1 MFNIV
6 KWHTIYNYYYTE
18 EVQGI
23 KYQTLRI
30 VNPCFYDLLSISFT
44 CILVAPLVLIVTSHG
59 FFKIK
64 VSSFSVM
71 LSLPSGSWVRQY
83 SHARISISV
92 PNTLPLEPT
101 LLSSHMQE
109 AGELGNWNSGLPQPM
124 IFASSLTIQGKQ
136 SEMEVSHVFQN
147 FTQE

>member
-71 LSLPSGSWVRQY
+71 LSLPSGS
-83 SHARISISV
+83 
-92 PNTLPLEPT
+92 
-101 LLSSHMQE
+101 
-109 AGELGNWNSGLPQPM
+109 
-124 IFASSLTIQGKQ
+124 
-136 SEMEVSHVFQN
+136 
-147 FTQE
+147 